1 MSKIENEAMDQLL
14 CHITKQKKVL
24 TNINN
29 CCTAA
34 VKYNTIGNAY
44 NDIQKNIKVYLN
56 KDEKNG
62 TVKTYAYARCSKT
75 VQENKDYCHLH
86 CRMLV
91 YNTSGLKIFDKDILP
106 TSETVKTRW
115 LANVNDDFFENM
127 GKRGAKKKNKDN
139 NFSFA
144 DEKHPVLLILIH
156 KNAKLATQL
165 SLYASQL
172 LKGNYQNNDM
182 LLLNTDLTK
191 TTKTTTTATIST
203 TPTPKIEPETSNDIS
218 SLLTLIKT
226 NLSEN
231 EKLSSEE
238 DDSNEEDSDDSDE
251 DDSEKDESVDPDDSD
266 GVSCIPITTNNGK
279 LLWYDKEHNIVYE
292 PEGEDGGEEIGILK
306 EITNEYHTIV
316 HNKKLYTVLKEIDI
330 AKKGLIYCCVITN
343 SLFDKNYEFIG
354 SRTKL
359 KNNTYKFD
367 FTN

>member
-1 MSKIENEAMDQLL
+1 MSLIENEAMDQLL
-14 CHITKQKKVL
+14 CHIVKQKKVL
-24 TNINN
+24 THTNS

-44 NDIQKNIKVYLN
+44 KDIQKNIKVYLN

-62 TVKTYAYARCSKT
+62 SIKTYAFARCSKT
-75 VQENKDYCHLH
+75 IQEGKNYCHLH
-86 CRMLV
+86 CRMSL
-91 YNTSGLKIFDKDILP
+91 YNNEGLKNFEKDILP
-106 TSETVKTRW
+106 TIDTAKSRW

-127 GKRGAKKKNKDN
+127 GKRGAKKKNKEN
-139 NFSFA
+139 NYSFS

-182 LLLNTDLTK
+182 LLSTK
-191 TTKTTTTATIST
+191 TSVKEKSISVSSC
-203 TPTPKIEPETSNDIS
+203 IENNDMS
-218 SLLTLIKT
+218 SLLSLIKT
-226 NLSEN
+226 KSDDDVLD
-231 EKLSSEE
+231 KDSSEE
-238 DDSNEEDSDDSDE
+238 ESSDE
-251 DDSEKDESVDPDDSD
+251 EEEIFSEEGNIVLDAGSDAGSDDSD

-279 LLWYDKEHNIVYE
+279 QLWYNKENNIVYE

-306 EITNEYHTIV
+306 EISNEYHTIV
-316 HNKKLYTVLKEIDI
+316 YNKKLYTVLKEINI
-330 AKKGLIYCCVITN
+330 NKRGTIYCCVITN
-343 SLFDKNYEFIG
+343 SLFDLNNEFIG